1 MSLAQ
6 TIDISPTLLDFF
18 NVSVDMDMDGKSLTP
33 IIKEDKDIRETAL
46 FVVHGGHVNITDGEY
61 VYMKSSA
68 TNENVPL
75 YEYTLMP
82 TRMRGYMSDVL
93 NEDIEIV
100 NIGRLS
106 NNMKVLKVQGKTYV
120 SPYKFGDLLFN
131 VKEDV
136 EQNNNLASNKE
147 IVNKY
152 KELMIREMVK
162 VGAPEEQYI
171 RLGLDNNELNTI

>member
-6 TIDISPTLLDFF
+6 TIDIPPTLLDFF
-18 NVSVDMDMDGKSLTP
+18 NVSVDMDGKSLIP
-33 IIKEDKDIRETAL
+33 IIKEDKVIRETAL
-46 FVVHGGHVNITDGEY
+46 FGVHGGHVNITDGEY

-68 TNENVPL
+68 TNENTPL

-82 TRMRGYMSDVL
+82 TRMRGYMNDVL
-93 NEDIEIV
+93 NEDIELV
-100 NIGRLS
+100 DMGRFS
-106 NNMKVLKVQGKTYV
+106 NDMKVLKIQEKTYV
-120 SPYKFGDLLFN
+120 SPYRFGDLLFN

-136 EQNNNLASNKE
+136 EQNNNLISNKE
-147 IVNKY
+147 LVNKY
-152 KELMIREMVK
+152 KKMMIREMVK

>member
-1 MSLAQ
+1 
-6 TIDISPTLLDFF
+6 
-18 NVSVDMDMDGKSLTP
+18 
-33 IIKEDKDIRETAL
+33 
-46 FVVHGGHVNITDGEY
+46 
-61 VYMKSSA
+61 MKSSA

-93 NEDIEIV
+93 NEDIEMV
-100 NIGRLS
+100 NIGRFS

>member
-18 NVSVDMDMDGKSLTP
+18 NVSLTP

-46 FVVHGGHVNITDGEY
+46 FGVHGGHVNITDGEY

-93 NEDIEIV
+93 NEDIEMV
-100 NIGRLS
+100 NIGRFS

-136 EQNNNLASNKE
+136 EQNNLASNKE